1 MSQRNG
7 EKSRYQINRKRKMLR
22 RVKTRALVAGATDAA
37 AAEKPAP
44 TRRAKG

>member
-22 RVKTRALVAGATDAA
+22 RVKTRALVAGVADA